1 MRAPAAR
8 RPRPAPAAP
17 GVAQRVAGSSGWGSS
32 SVQSR
37 PAYGLRDATVGA
49 TATRV
54 GAQPP
59 EHPPVVTDGIVALR
73 RLDNLNHGREPL
85 VPHDAPERLRPDRA
99 FADPL
104 VAVEPRPEPTL
115 GVVEVQALEMR
126 EPNLLV
132 KPLPNLLQRRGQ
144 IVPGRVQ
151 MGRVETEPHPSVHA
165 GRERVAQRPQLL
177 ERAPER

>member
-17 GVAQRVAGSSGWGSS
+17 GVARRVAGSSGWGSS

-37 PAYGLRDATVGA
+37 PAYGLRGATVGA
-49 TATRV
+49 TAARV
-54 GAQPP
+54 GAEPP

-73 RLDNLNHGREPL
+73 RLDNLNPGREPR

-104 VAVEPRPEPTL
+104 VTVEAGPGPTL
-115 GVVEVQALEMR
+115 GVVVGAGLEM
-126 EPNLLV
+126 
-132 KPLPNLLQRRGQ
+132 QD
-144 IVPGRVQ
+144 
-151 MGRVETEPHPSVHA
+151 
-165 GRERVAQRPQLL
+165 
-177 ERAPER
+177 APP